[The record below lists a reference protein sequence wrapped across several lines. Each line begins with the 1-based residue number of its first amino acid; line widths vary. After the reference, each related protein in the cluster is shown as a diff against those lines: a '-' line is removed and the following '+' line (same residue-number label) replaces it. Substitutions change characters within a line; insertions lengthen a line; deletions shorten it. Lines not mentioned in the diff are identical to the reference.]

1 MIVEFVDFS
10 IEGRKKQNKTKLRK
24 QRKFVCF
31 HTVKLSSN
39 LFVGKLGLT
48 LRICDGETWG
58 TVPDD
63 AIICFISCPR
73 KRRRRKRKVST

>member
-10 IEGRKKQNKTKLRK
+10 IEGRKKQTKQKKLRK

-48 LRICDGETWG
+48 LRICDGET
-58 TVPDD
+58 
-63 AIICFISCPR
+63 
-73 KRRRRKRKVST
+73 